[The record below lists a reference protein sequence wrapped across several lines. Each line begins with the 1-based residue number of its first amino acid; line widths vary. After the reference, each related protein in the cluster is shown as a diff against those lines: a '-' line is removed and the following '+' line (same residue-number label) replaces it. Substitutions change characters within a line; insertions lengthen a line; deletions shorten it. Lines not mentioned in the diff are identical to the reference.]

1 MKFRKGL
8 PEYLDQMDKMF
19 TGNTVDGST
28 SFVAGESGTI
38 DLDGGSS
45 DEEVADEMEDQLT
58 PLSIGNKRASSTS
71 TTASSPRKR
80 SKSPALRAM
89 DNNMRTHNEIA
100 NRRLCLMESMFEHR
114 KQEDHNSWSALSQK
128 IDRVTQIAREMGIS
142 AQTPTLFRGL
152 YKIIHNESDMDFFL
166 ANGPEER
173 MIIIE
178 QAAPVDP

>member
-28 SFVAGESGTI
+28 SFVAGECGSI

-45 DEEVADEMEDQLT
+45 DEEAADEQDDQVT

-71 TTASSPRKR
+71 TTASSPCKR

-114 KQEDHNSWSALSQK
+114 KQ
-128 IDRVTQIAREMGIS
+128 
-142 AQTPTLFRGL
+142 
-152 YKIIHNESDMDFFL
+152 
-166 ANGPEER
+166 
-173 MIIIE
+173 
-178 QAAPVDP
+178 